1 MSRFL
6 AVVLCAAGIFAAN
19 TSAQVSGQGIEPIRV
34 LAGTTLTFHLQTRL
48 HQTHGDPLDALP
60 QGTILHVKILQAI
73 DSSVDRDGSGF
84 HGTVVSDLTMGN
96 YVVIHADSEVRG
108 LLVLLR
114 SRNHPE
120 GFRYELLLTQLTE
133 GGKAYALT
141 ASLDS
146 SIFDSGSRAPTTTK
160 AEEKELPKANTSA
173 NTRIAVNPT
182 Q

>member
-19 TSAQVSGQGIEPIRV
+19 SSAQVSGSRIEPIRV
-34 LAGTTLTFHLQTRL
+34 TAGTTLTFHLQTRL
-48 HQTHGDPLDALP
+48 RHTGADPLDVLP
-60 QGTILHVKILQAI
+60 QGTIVHVKILSAI
-73 DSSVDRDGSGF
+73 DSSIDRDGSEF
-84 HGTVVSDLTMGN
+84 LGTVVSDLTRGDS
-96 YVVIHADSEVRG
+96 VVIRSDSEVRG

-133 GGKAYALT
+133 GGKSYPLT
-141 ASLDS
+141 ASLDT
-146 SIFDSGSRAPTTTK
+146 SIFDPGSHAPTATN
-160 AEEKELPKANTSA
+160 AEMKELPKANVSG
-173 NTRIAVNPT
+173 NTRIAVNST